1 MKLLADWLPIVAFFV
16 VYKTVDL
23 YWATGVAIGLSVFF
37 IALMRLKGQ
46 AIDRMQWISLALI
59 VVFGGATLILHDEQF
74 IKLKPTILYGA
85 FCLVFLLPQV
95 LGKTLVIQ
103 KMLGQK
109 VELPTLVWQRLNTA
123 WAIFFAGMAALNWWV
138 AQAFSTDT
146 WVNFKLFGGIGL
158 TLVFVLGQGVYMSR
172 YVKETNQ

>member
-1 MKLLADWLPIVAFFV
+1 
-16 VYKTVDL
+16 
-23 YWATGVAIGLSVFF
+23 IGLSVLF
-37 IALMRLKGQ
+37 IALMRIKGQ

-59 VVFGGATLILHDEQF
+59 VVFGGATLVLHDEQF

-85 FCLVFLLPQV
+85 FCLVFLLPQL
-95 LGKTLVIQ
+95 LGKALVIE

-109 VELPTLVWQRLNTA
+109 VELPGSVWQRLNTA
-123 WAIFFAGMAALNWWV
+123 WAIFFAGMAVLNWWV

-158 TLVFVLGQGVYMSR
+158 TLAFVLAQGVYMSR
-172 YVKETNQ
+172 HVKETQQ